1 MLILKNVPLNHKN
14 NIAIFASGAGSNA
27 KKIIEHFKKHSSV
40 TIALIVSNKAD
51 AGVLQI
57 AKESGIPSL
66 IIEKERFFRGDAYL
80 SELNAAQ
87 INFIVL
93 AGFLW
98 KIPSALIVAYPNKI
112 INIHPA
118 LLPKYGGKGMY
129 GHFVHEAVID
139 SKEKE
144 SGITIHYVDDKYDH
158 GNIIFQTTCPVLPN
172 DTPDDLANRIHI
184 LEHEHYPKIVEQCL
198 QG

>member
-1 MLILKNVPLNHKN
+1 MNHKN

-27 KKIIEHFKKHSSV
+27 KKIIEHFKNHNSV
-40 TIALIVSNKAD
+40 KIALIVSNKAD

-57 AKESGIPSL
+57 AKESGIPGL

-80 SELNAAQ
+80 NELNAAQ

-98 KIPSALIVAYPNKI
+98 KIPSALIAAYPNKI

-172 DTPDDLANRIHI
+172 DTPDDLANRIHV
-184 LEHEHYPKIVEQCL
+184 LEHEHYPKIVEKCL
-198 QG
+198 QE